1 MDKDSIQKQQPIIRR
16 RGVVAVVKRGE
27 QFLSICRSAAV
38 VAPGKICFPGGGI
51 EGDESE
57 PIALVREMQE
67 ELGVEFRPRECV
79 WRNVTSWG
87 TSLAW
92 WLGEIDA
99 EAIFVPNPLEVE
111 SVHWFSSD
119 ELLAHVHLLDSNREF
134 LAALAAGKI
143 ETHGSDR

>member
-1 MDKDSIQKQQPIIRR
+1 
-16 RGVVAVVKRGE
+16 
-27 QFLSICRSAAV
+27 
-38 VAPGKICFPGGGI
+38 
-51 EGDESE
+51 
-57 PIALVREMQE
+57 MQE